1 MLVPTD
7 LEGERVAEVL
17 DKLELRE
24 DSFEFADNLSSVAL
38 DVCPLNELIHKE
50 SPLFH

>member
-1 MLVPTD
+1 MLVSTD

-17 DKLELRE
+17 NKLELRE
-24 DSFEFADNLSSVAL
+24 DSFKLADNLSSVAL
-38 DVCPLNELIHKE
+38 DVCPLNKFIHIE